1 MAYYVYV
8 VELDEFALRRDSRG
22 GVPRRIRKQHRHI
35 DWDYPLHR
43 GARFFYVGQSAHVP
57 ECRFEQHKQ
66 CHGNAIRFICQCPNR
81 KRHPVIT
88 KHRSNRYVRL
98 YGEALV
104 GNLYAVLNPV
114 NGRINAEDAE
124 GWLADR
130 LRRDGHIAY
139 FN

>member
-1 MAYYVYV
+1 MVYYIYV
-8 VELDEFALRRDSRG
+8 VELDEIGLRRDGRG
-22 GVPRRIRKQHRHI
+22 GVPIRIQRQNRHI

-57 ECRFEQHKQ
+57 ECRLEQHKQ
-66 CHGNAIRFICQCPNR
+66 CHGTSIRFVCQCPNS

-88 KHRSNRYVRL
+88 KQRSNRYVRL
-98 YGEALV
+98 YGNALV
-104 GNLYAVLNPV
+104 RRLYAGLNPV
-114 NGRINAEDAE
+114 KGRINAENAE

-130 LRRDGHIAY
+130 LRQDGHIVY